1 MIIVDKILEQRE
13 KDGAPIRVGM
23 VGAGFMGRGI
33 ALQMC
38 NVVPGMRLAAIA
50 NRHLDGARRA
60 YSEAGVDD
68 LQHVE
73 SVSQLER
80 AIANDQFAVTE
91 DAMLLCR
98 AQNLDMIIEA
108 TGTVEFAA
116 HVTLE
121 AIEHKH
127 HVVLLNAELDATLGP
142 ILKVYAD
149 RAGVILT
156 NADGD
161 QPAVI
166 MNLYRFVKGIGAR
179 PVLLGNIKGLQ
190 DPYRTPT
197 TQQAFARKW
206 GQKPRNVTSY
216 ADGSKISFEQAIV
229 ANATGATAAKR
240 GMYGPQVTP
249 GTHIRDAAHEFPLDA
264 MLDGPGIVDYVV
276 GAEPAP
282 GVFVLAAHDD
292 PRQQHYLKL
301 YKLGDGPLYCFYAPY
316 HLCHFEVHNT
326 VARAVFF
333 ADAACEPLGPPVCGV
348 VAIAKRQIK
357 SSEPL
362 DGIGGYTCYGVIEN
376 YETIINENLLPMGL
390 CEGAA
395 VNKTIAKDQALTFDD
410 VELSQDR
417 LADRLWLQQ
426 QDYFLQTV
434 RR

>member
-264 MLDGPGIVDYVV
+264 MLDG
-276 GAEPAP
+276 
-282 GVFVLAAHDD
+282 
-292 PRQQHYLKL
+292 
-301 YKLGDGPLYCFYAPY
+301 
-316 HLCHFEVHNT
+316 
-326 VARAVFF
+326 
-333 ADAACEPLGPPVCGV
+333 
-348 VAIAKRQIK
+348 
-357 SSEPL
+357 L
-362 DGIGGYTCYGVIEN
+362 DVS
-376 YETIINENLLPMGL
+376 
-390 CEGAA
+390 
-395 VNKTIAKDQALTFDD
+395 
-410 VELSQDR
+410 VEH
-417 LADRLWLQQ
+417 
-426 QDYFLQTV
+426 
-434 RR
+434 